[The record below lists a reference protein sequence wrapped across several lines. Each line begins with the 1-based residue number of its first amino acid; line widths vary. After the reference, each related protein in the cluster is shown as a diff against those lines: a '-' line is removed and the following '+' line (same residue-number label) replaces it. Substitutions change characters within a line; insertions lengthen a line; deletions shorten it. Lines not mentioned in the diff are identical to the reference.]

1 MDTTTWSVTLLVINC
16 TMLLIEQSSGWLWPV
31 RLFSRQEPDTTGE
44 GPPVPWAYRDP
55 AVHQPH

>member
-1 MDTTTWSVTLLVINC
+1 MDTTTWSVINC

-55 AVHQPH
+55 TVHQPH

>member
-31 RLFSRQEPDTTGE
+31 RLFSRAEPDTTGE
-44 GPPVPWAYRDP
+44 GPSLPWAYRDP
-55 AVHQPH
+55 TLHQPS